1 MLVDDYGHHP
11 TEVAATILALR
22 EGWPDKRLVMLFQP
36 HRYSRTSDLYDDFV
50 DVLCEVDVLLL
61 LEVYA
66 AGEKKIAGADSRSL
80 SRSIRLRG
88 KVDPIFV
95 QDEADVFKWVK
106 WTFCWQRFQIFCKM
120 TRGETKPICV
130 TW

>member
-1 MLVDDYGHHP
+1 
-11 TEVAATILALR
+11 
-22 EGWPDKRLVMLFQP
+22 
-36 HRYSRTSDLYDDFV
+36 YSRTSDLYDDFV
-50 DVLCEVDVLLL
+50 DVLCEVYVLLL

-95 QDEADVFKWVK
+95 QDEADVLEILDGVVANGD
-106 WTFCWQRFQIFCKM
+106 IV
-120 TRGETKPICV
+120 V
-130 TW
+130 TQGAGSVGALAKQLAAALAARSSKEA